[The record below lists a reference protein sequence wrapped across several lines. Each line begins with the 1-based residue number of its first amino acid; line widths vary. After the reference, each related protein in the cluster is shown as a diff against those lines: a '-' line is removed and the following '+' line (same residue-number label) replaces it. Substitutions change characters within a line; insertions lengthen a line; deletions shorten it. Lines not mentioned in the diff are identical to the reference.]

1 MISGE
6 NPNIPSRWIRYRP
19 DALIRLDFFFKKAK
33 KRLTKGFAFGIL
45 CKLARKQTLEGRAGE
60 P

>member
-33 KRLTKGFAFGIL
+33 KTLDKGV
-45 CKLARKQTLEGRAGE
+45 CVWYSMQARPKANA
-60 P
+60 